1 MGLSHLIHTQIW
13 LIFLWVIATL
23 ATCPKKTMFYYH
35 MQLHTKMLFQ
45 LNQTLDF
52 THGIHQVQGAYMIDL
67 WNTVQ
72 ICKPNPN

>member
-13 LIFLWVIATL
+13 LNLPMGDHHFDYLS
-23 ATCPKKTMFYYH
+23 KKTMFYYH
-35 MQLHTKMLFQ
+35 AQLHTKMLFQ

-67 WNTVQ
+67 CNTVQ
-72 ICKPNPN
+72 IRKPNPN